1 MYWHI
6 IDFQWKYISS
16 SYASVLGLGGIA
28 GLLAFATGYYLVN
41 RPTQRMKA
49 LGDAMRASGG
59 APTPDQLAEMG
70 SLGKSVAQGGQ
81 ITAVLMALALVA
93 MSVAQYISF

>member
-1 MYWHI
+1 
-6 IDFQWKYISS
+6 
-16 SYASVLGLGGIA
+16 
-28 GLLAFATGYYLVN
+28 
-41 RPTQRMKA
+41 MKA
-49 LGDAMRASGG
+49 LGVAMGATGV
-59 APTPDQLAEMG
+59 APTPDQLAEME